1 MASKAEEGAWSFP
14 DDGVCDYSLDSET
27 AAAFL
32 DASLSPMINFSHP
45 TQQQRVPTT
54 CSRAS
59 NTSGSDLAQSTNVA
73 PVPSPRVGAESDATS
88 MRSSQLGAYSRPPTV
103 PEDQD
108 HLELGQWIV
117 GPAIGSGESG
127 KVRLVRHRFR
137 SDELGALKM
146 VRKFWPDDQKP
157 RDIFREIEILRIVHH
172 PHIIALKDVME
183 SANHLYMVTDYCECG
198 SLFDH
203 MRDNG
208 VLDRT
213 EIRRY
218 FSQLISAL
226 SHLKILSIAHRDIKL
241 ENLFLF
247 EDKWGVTSLKLGDL
261 GMSTFVPSGTMLE
274 TSCGSPHYAAP
285 EVIAGDQYDGSAAD
299 VWSSGVVLYGLIAR
313 TLPFDNDNIPTLLN
327 LIKLGDYKMH
337 DSIQGEARD
346 LVRHM
351 VMKDTSRRISVS
363 TSNLAFK
370 EPQRL
375 LVEEIQRHPFVD
387 QSLLSKDL
395 QDTQFAPSRAEL
407 NVEVMG
413 SMISLLRLP
422 TMQAVE
428 KAILDLTVPNR
439 ARYIYLSLL
448 NMKRDLQE
456 RGRESILSLSTTS
469 TTFSSLR
476 RSPSAPGSLGRSTP
490 ASSKRLRHVVSMHDS
505 SSGSPPESFRQG
517 TSLRSYSTNHEY
529 SLIGDAG
536 DLPSSKTARSVLKK
550 RSISLLARRF
560 SLGLRSSIDRSP
572 RHPSSSY
579 RTSGHSSLQASSSA
593 SATQSGSDTPLR
605 PGVFQR
611 SLRYSSLG
619 RAMAGKAPPESP
631 TTVVTASPLLSPEG
645 WNHSASADPT
655 HTSALGK
662 GSLPRKRSWLLGSGT
677 RRLSSLFSGSNS
689 QRSSSSP
696 DLKATAM
703 SATSRGD
710 ETEMSPSLSPRL
722 DAANPVRQPTP
733 LSLAHSSNAAILRGS
748 PSARSPRDPRT
759 TLTPPSCVPP
769 LTPRIP
775 FAPVGRSIRAN
786 GTASSAGSHSAPS
799 AFSPAI
805 IGIPPTPKASSYNWV
820 DSQNRQS
827 TFQPEEPYLFPSR
840 TRSKEWLGLGI
851 DTLDLTSLD
860 INDRLQ
866 DENRALKLENAL
878 LKREV
883 EFKDVELEKALKESR
898 MYRAKMM
905 QASNLQDRRRPAL
918 PR

>member
-1 MASKAEEGAWSFP
+1 MASKSEEGAWSFP
-14 DDGVCDYSLDSET
+14 DDGVCDYSLDSEA

-59 NTSGSDLAQSTNVA
+59 NTSGSDLARSTKVA
-73 PVPSPRVGAESDATS
+73 PVPSPRDGAESDATS
-88 MRSSQLGAYSRPPTV
+88 MRSSQLGTYSRPPTV

-146 VRKFWPDDQKP
+146 VRKFWPDDHKP
-157 RDIFREIEILRIVHH
+157 RDIFREIDILRIVHH

-183 SANHLYMVTDYCECG
+183 STNHLYMVTDYCECG

-208 VLDRT
+208 ILDRT

-218 FSQLISAL
+218 FSQLISAI
-226 SHLKILSIAHRDIKL
+226 SHLKVLSIAHRDIKL

-247 EDKWGVTSLKLGDL
+247 EDMWGVTSLKLGDL

-346 LVRHM
+346 LIRQM
-351 VMKDTSRRISVS
+351 VMKDTSRRIS
-363 TSNLAFK
+363 
-370 EPQRL
+370 
-375 LVEEIQRHPFVD
+375 VEEIQRHPFVD

-407 NVEVMG
+407 NIEVIG
-413 SMISLLRLP
+413 SMISLLRLS
-422 TMQAVE
+422 TMQEVE
-428 KAILDLTVPNR
+428 KAILDPRVPNP

-448 NMKRDLQE
+448 NMKRNLQE
-456 RGRESILSLSTTS
+456 RGRASMLSFSTTS

-476 RSPSAPGSLGRSTP
+476 RSPSAPGSLGKSTP
-490 ASSKRLRHVVSMHDS
+490 ASSKRLRHVVSMIDS

-517 TSLRSYSTNHEY
+517 TSLSSYSTDREY

-536 DLPSSKTARSVLKK
+536 DLPSSKTARPVLKK

-579 RTSGHSSLQASSSA
+579 RNSGHSSFQTSSST
-593 SATQSGSDTPLR
+593 SATQPGSDTPLR

-645 WNHSASADPT
+645 WNHSAGVDPT
-655 HTSALGK
+655 DISARGK

-677 RRLSSLFSGSNS
+677 RRLSSLFSGSGF
-689 QRSSSSP
+689 QTSSSSP

-703 SATSRGD
+703 SAMSRGD
-710 ETEMSPSLSPRL
+710 ETEMSPSLSPQL

-733 LSLAHSSNAAILRGS
+733 LSLAHSSNAAIFRAS
-748 PSARSPRDPRT
+748 PSALSPRGT

-769 LTPRIP
+769 VTPRIP

-786 GTASSAGSHSAPS
+786 GPAPSAGSHSAPS

-805 IGIPPTPKASSYNWV
+805 IGIPPNPKASSYNWV

-866 DENRALKLENAL
+866 DENRGLKLENAL